1 MKRCPS
7 CGEENADRARFCQNC
22 ATPLDETDGVAADVR
37 RVVTIVFADVTGSTS
52 LGERLDPEAL
62 RRVMGRYFDEMSAVI
77 ERHGGTVEKFIGDA
91 VMAVFGIPRLH
102 EDDALRAVRAAAGM
116 GEALEALSLELDRE
130 HGVGIAARIGV
141 NTGEVVVG
149 DPSAGQRLVTGD
161 AVNVA
166 ARLEQ
171 AASPGEVFL
180 GETTYRLVKDAVE
193 VEPVSALDLK
203 GKQEPVPAFRLLTV
217 LTDTAGHERHL
228 DSPMVGRGKEL
239 EMLERALERA
249 VSERTSHL
257 FTLLGSAGVGK
268 SRLVAEF
275 LSASAGSA
283 TALRGRC
290 LSYGEGIT
298 FFPLAEVIH
307 QAAKILEGEPP
318 AAARAKLES
327 FLAETPDG
335 ERIAGLVGGLF
346 GWGPPG
352 ATEDAFWAVRKVLEH
367 LAHERPV
374 VVVFD
379 DIHWAEPTMLDLI
392 EHLADWTRDAAVLVV
407 CLARPELLDIR
418 AGWGGGKMN
427 ASSILLEPLQGDDA
441 SLLVD
446 NLLGRADIPQ
456 AARARILE
464 AAEGNPLF
472 VEEMLAMLID
482 DGLLRFEDGEWRSV
496 EDLANVTV
504 PPTIHLLLAARLDR
518 LDAEE
523 RAVIERGAV
532 EGKVFHTGAVT
543 TLSPDSVRP
552 NVRSRLLTL
561 ARKEL
566 IRPDRAEFAGEDAFR
581 FRHLLIRDAAYQAMP
596 KEQRADLHERFADWL
611 TNVAG
616 ERMAEYEE
624 ILGHHLEQAYRYRA
638 ELGTVDERT
647 KSLAGRAAE
656 HLYASAMRADERGDV
671 NTARALL
678 DRSVELSD
686 GTVHLRS
693 LVLLSELLQE
703 LADFPTALDAATR
716 SIVIAEAIGNRRSAL
731 RAELVRIM
739 SGAAVDPALTMEIS
753 REETTRVVV
762 EAGRLADV
770 DLRDK
775 AILLLALFA
784 FFQGRTGETVKIL
797 DELMDCVPTM
807 SRRARQEIAG
817 QLGICA
823 YFGSIPLED
832 GFAVLEQAHILQ
844 GDSPSGEGQ
853 GLRVRAG
860 LLGMAGRFEEAHEA
874 IDRSVALFE
883 ELGRPHAIVAS
894 NQATGETLRLEGRLD
909 EAEEIFR
916 EMHEA
921 YESMG
926 ETGFNSTICGLIAQT
941 LCDLGRLEEA
951 DSFAE
956 KCRTLSAEDDF
967 ASQGLWRMARGRVL
981 AASGAFEEALRLADE
996 AVAIMEGTD
1005 YLVFQGDGHEV
1016 RGQVL
1021 AAAGRGD
1028 DARAAFEQALSR
1040 YERKGNVV
1048 AAARIRAQ
1056 IDGLTSDGAVTPPAQ

>member
-7 CGEENADRARFCQNC
+7 CGEENADKARFCQNC
-22 ATPLDETDGVAADVR
+22 ATPLGEAEGVAPDVR

-102 EDDALRAVRAAAGM
+102 EDDALRAIRAAAGM
-116 GEALEALSLELDRE
+116 REALEALNLELERE

-141 NTGEVVVG
+141 NTGEVVAG

-171 AASPGEVFL
+171 AASPGEIFL
-180 GETTYRLVKDAVE
+180 GESTYRLVRDAVE
-193 VEPVSALDLK
+193 VDEVAALDLK
-203 GKQEPVPAFRLLTV
+203 GKEEPVPAHRLVTV
-217 LTDTAGHERHL
+217 LADVAGHERHL

-239 EMLERALERA
+239 EMLDRALERA
-249 VSERTSHL
+249 ITERTSRL

-268 SRLVAEF
+268 SRLVGEF
-275 LSASAGSA
+275 LSGSAGSA
-283 TALRGRC
+283 TVLRGRC

-307 QAAKILEGEPP
+307 QAADILEGEPP
-318 AAARAKLES
+318 AAARAKLAS

-335 ERIAGLVGGLF
+335 ERISGLVGGLF

-367 LAHERPV
+367 LARERPV

-392 EHLADWTRDAAVLVV
+392 EHLADWTRDAAVLLV

-427 ASSILLEPLQGDDA
+427 ASSILLEPLPSDEA

-456 AARARILE
+456 AARVRILE

-543 TLSPDSVRP
+543 TLSSDSVRP

-611 TNVAG
+611 TNAAG

-638 ELGTVDERT
+638 ELGTVDART
-647 KSLAGRAAE
+647 KSIAGRAAE
-656 HLYASAMRADERGDV
+656 HLYASAVRADERGDA
-671 NTARALL
+671 NAAKALL

-686 GTVHLRS
+686 GAMQLKS

-703 LADFPTALDAATR
+703 LADYPAALDTATR
-716 SIVIAEAIGNRRSAL
+716 SIAIAEAIGDRRAAV

-739 SGAAVDPALTMEIS
+739 SLGSIDPARTIEIA
-753 REETTRVVV
+753 REEATAALD

-770 DLRDK
+770 ELRDQV
-775 AILLLALFA
+775 ILLLALIS
-784 FFQGRTGETVKIL
+784 FFQGKTSETMEIL
-797 DELMDCVPTM
+797 DELMDRAPTM
-807 SRRARQEIAG
+807 SRRARQDIAG

-823 YFGSIPLED
+823 YFGSLPLD
-832 GFAVLEQAHILQ
+832 DAFAAIDRAYVLQ
-844 GDSPSGEGQ
+844 GDSPSGEAQ
-853 GLRVRAG
+853 DLRVRAG
-860 LLGMAGRFEEAHEA
+860 LLGMAGRFEEAHAA

-883 ELGRPHAIVAS
+883 ELGRPNAIVAT
-894 NQATGETLRLEGRLD
+894 NQATGETLRLEGLLD
-909 EAEEIFR
+909 GAEEVLR
-916 EMHEA
+916 EMHEV
-921 YESMG
+921 YETMG
-926 ETGFNSTICGLIAQT
+926 ESGFNSTICGLIAQT
-941 LCDLGRLEEA
+941 LCDVGRYEEA

-956 KCRTLSAEDDF
+956 KSRTLAAEDDF

-981 AASGAFEEALRLADE
+981 AASGALEEALRLADE
-996 AVAIMEGTD
+996 AVEIMERTD
-1005 YLVFQGDGHEV
+1005 YLVYQGDGHEV
-1016 RGQVL
+1016 RGKVL

-1028 DARAAFEQALSR
+1028 DARAAFEEALAR

-1056 IDGLTSDGAVTPPAQ
+1056 IDGLTSGGTPKGT